1 METFASAVNVGGW
14 EGCHAAHVSFSL
26 DYWPQS
32 TCTATRYRY
41 LKLKLIYSRNRR
53 LWVLVGSNFHV
64 LAFQLLLQIGLS
76 VQPCFVLQNSLRHVN
91 QGAHVTSFLFWL
103 LHRPF
108 IADTVCRAASA
119 FPLVFS
125 RLLLPYAQ
133 RAAFCVIKLLS
144 YCDIAVCATVRLC
157 A

>member
-1 METFASAVNVGGW
+1 MSSAPSTLSYGRCVHAMLLRVYRGNILTILNPNRNVMI
-14 EGCHAAHVSFSL
+14 AHSGDPCDPNMYHKF
-26 DYWPQS
+26 
-32 TCTATRYRY
+32 R
-41 LKLKLIYSRNRR
+41 
-53 LWVLVGSNFHV
+53 
-64 LAFQLLLQIGLS
+64 LLLQIGLS

-144 YCDIAVCATVRLC
+144 YCDIIAVCATVRLC